1 MAAFKASL
9 IALAFLFVAL
19 TVWLKPDTTAL
30 QYVVSDVNRTLNA
43 QTRPQ
48 RIVSVVPSVTEMLF
62 AMGAGARVV
71 GVGNFDRYPPEA
83 LTRTKVGGL
92 IDPDVERIISLKPD
106 LVVVYGTQSDLRT
119 QMERASIPTYLY
131 QHAGLA
137 DITTTIRDLG
147 ARIGNVK
154 ESTGLADQ
162 IESDIADV
170 KRRVAGQPRP
180 RTLLVF
186 GRDAETLRGIYA
198 SGGIGF
204 LHDMLEA
211 AGGTNVFADV
221 ERQSIQTTSELAVAR
236 APEVIVEI
244 GVETASASGRNLRAW
259 DTLPSIPAVRTKRIY
274 QLTGDGMMNPGPR
287 ISTSVRRVAEVLH
300 PQAFK

>member
-1 MAAFKASL
+1 MTGQCPAS
-9 IALAFLFVAL
+9 AGPVAR
-19 TVWLKPDTTAL
+19 K
-30 QYVVSDVNRTLNA
+30 RH
-43 QTRPQ
+43 PQ
-48 RIVSVVPSVTEMLF
+48 RIISIIPSTTEMLF
-62 AMGAGARVV
+62 AMGAGPRVI

-119 QMERASIPTYLY
+119 QMERASIPVFLY

-137 DITTTIRDLG
+137 DITQTIRELG
-147 ARIGNVK
+147 ARVGNVK
-154 ESTGLADQ
+154 ESTELADR
-162 IESDIADV
+162 IEADIADV
-170 KRRVAGQPRP
+170 RKRVAGRPRP

-198 SGGIGF
+198 SGAVGF

-221 ERQSIQTTSELAVAR
+221 KRQSIQTTSELAIAR
-236 APEVIVEI
+236 APEVIIEI
-244 GVETASASGRNLRAW
+244 GADTASSKGRNMRAW
-259 DTLPSIPAVRTKRIY
+259 DALGSVPAVRNKRIY
-274 QLTGDGMMNPGPR
+274 LLTGDGMMNPGPR
-287 ISTSVRRVAEVLH
+287 IAESVRRVAEVLH
-300 PQAFK
+300 PEAFK